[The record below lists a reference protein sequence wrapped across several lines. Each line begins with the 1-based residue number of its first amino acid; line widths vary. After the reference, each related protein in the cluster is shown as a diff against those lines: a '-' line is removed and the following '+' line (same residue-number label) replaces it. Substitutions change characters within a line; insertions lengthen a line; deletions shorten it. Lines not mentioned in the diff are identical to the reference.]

1 MELMMADLEALKLY
15 VNYFMAILTTPLPQH
30 YDPDLLAQYFVSR
43 PHILVFR
50 TVEVSYNYPPCL
62 LLPRFTCFSSSI

>member
-1 MELMMADLEALKLY
+1 MADLEALKLY
-15 VNYFMAILTTPLPQH
+15 VNYFLAILTTPLPQH

-50 TVEVSYNYPPCL
+50 TVEVSCNCPPCL
-62 LLPRFTCFSSSI
+62 LLPRFTRFG

>member
-1 MELMMADLEALKLY
+1 MELMMADLDALKLY
-15 VNYFMAILTTPLPQH
+15 VNYFLAILATPLPQH

-50 TVEVSYNYPPCL
+50 TVQVSYKL
-62 LLPRFTCFSSSI
+62 LFLALVCFG

>member
-15 VNYFMAILTTPLPQH
+15 INYYSAILTTPLPQH

-43 PHILVFR
+43 PHILASRVIQ
-50 TVEVSYNYPPCL
+50 VNYEPFLCL
-62 LLPRFTCFSSSI
+62 